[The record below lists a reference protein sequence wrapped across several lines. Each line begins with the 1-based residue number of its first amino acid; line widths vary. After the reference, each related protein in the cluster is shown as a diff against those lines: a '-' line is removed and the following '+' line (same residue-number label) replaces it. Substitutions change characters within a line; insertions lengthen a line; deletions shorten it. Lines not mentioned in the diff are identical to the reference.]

1 MRQDAAV
8 SEEILKGGDNLLTK
22 SKSISFKGVTE
33 SSYYK
38 ISSIILS
45 KNKPFAFREINKEVR
60 DKLGISNEENT
71 IKKSLRKL
79 NNNGLIIKH
88 GSFYS
93 KPRQ

>member
-1 MRQDAAV
+1 M
-8 SEEILKGGDNLLTK
+8 LTK
-22 SKSISFKGVTE
+22 SKSISFKGVKE

-45 KNKPFAFREINKEVR
+45 KNKPFTFKEINEEVK
-60 DKLGISNEENT
+60 DELGNSNEENT

-79 NNNGLIIKH
+79 TNNGLIIKH